1 MAKHMKRL
9 FLILIFLSFNYLL
22 HSEEPFSENFISSSV
37 VVGNK
42 IYPYYIVL
50 ENNQPTSIFIESI
63 DWTEK
68 ISGYGG
74 PINLQIY
81 YTLDGKIKKIK
92 ILEHYE
98 TKTYASK
105 ILNENY
111 LKQYYNKT
119 STDKFIIGEDIKAI
133 TGATITANAINE
145 IIYQTT
151 QNVSKYIFQKQIIP
165 TTSYSRKKE
174 FLKTLLLLIIYIIT
188 SVLFLLNVPQTI
200 RVAVLV
206 LNIVFLGIIYSGGL
220 SFSHILNIKNFFVNP
235 LLNMFIITL
244 IILTL
249 ITTILFGRLYC
260 GWLCPFGAVTE
271 ALFQMKRFFEKRYR
285 KTLGKEIDIEFLEDK
300 KLIKQLRKFEKYFR
314 YIKYALAITIFLS
327 PTLIILEPFQY
338 MFNFTKLSLIKV
350 LYLITIIVFCVLF
363 IRLWCRY
370 FCPLGALLAL
380 ISKFSIFKL
389 NLNKQSCLDC
399 EICQNICPTNAI
411 VEKNKKRTIIFSEC
425 ILCNKCRQQCGPKN
439 ITYQY
444 FATIKAEHDA

>member
-1 MAKHMKRL
+1 MNIKRL
-9 FLILIFLSFNYLL
+9 FLILIFLSFNCLL
-22 HSEEPFSENFISSSV
+22 YSVELFTENFISSSV
-37 VVGNK
+37 VIGDK
-42 IYPYYIVL
+42 TYPYYIVL
-50 ENNQPTSIFIESI
+50 ENNQPTSIFIETI
-63 DWTEK
+63 DWTDK
-68 ISGYGG
+68 IYGYGG

-81 YTLDGKIKKIK
+81 YTFDGKIKKIK
-92 ILEHYE
+92 VLEHYE

-119 STDKFIIGEDIKAI
+119 STDKFIIGKDIQAV

-145 IIYQTT
+145 IIFQATR
-151 QNVSKYIFQKQIIP
+151 NVNKYIFQKQIISVP
-165 TTSYSRKKE
+165 SYSQKKE
-174 FLKTLLLLIIYIIT
+174 LLKTFLFLIIYIIT
-188 SVLFLLNVPQTI
+188 LALFLLNISQTI
-200 RVAVLV
+200 RIAVLI
-206 LNIVFLGIIYSGGL
+206 LNVFFLGIIYSGGV

-235 LLNMFIITL
+235 LLNIFIITL

-249 ITTILFGRLYC
+249 ITTLIFGRLYC
-260 GWLCPFGAVTE
+260 GWFCPFGAVTE
-271 ALFQMKRFFEKRYR
+271 ILFQIKRFFEKRYR

-300 KLIKQLRKFEKYFR
+300 KIVKQLRKFEKYFR
-314 YIKYALAITIFLS
+314 YIKYALALAIFIF

-338 MFNFTKLSLIKV
+338 MFNFTKLSMIKV
-350 LYLITIIVFCVLF
+350 TYLIIILIFCILF

-370 FCPLGALLAL
+370 FCPLGALLAI

-389 NLNKQSCLDC
+389 KLNKESCLDC

-411 VEKNKKRTIIFSEC
+411 VIKNKKRTIIFNEC

-444 FATIKAEHDA
+444 FTTVKHK